1 VVLPED
7 VNLTGTGL
15 SPLAAAEEFVKTT
28 CPRCGGPAR
37 RETDTMDTFVDS
49 SWYFLRYCTPRDGKV
64 LDPEALRYWMP
75 VDQYIGGVEH
85 AVLHLLYSRFFTRAL
100 RDLGLVEVSEPF
112 QRLLTQGMVC
122 KETLK
127 CPEHG
132 WLFPEEVKD
141 GRCVKCGSEVIRG
154 RTEKMSKSKKNV
166 VDPEYLIKK
175 YGADTSRLFILFAAP
190 PEKDLEWSDQ
200 GIEGCHR
207 FLHRLWNFVKSNIEQ
222 LQNAKSRPL
231 KVTPQAEGLYRKL
244 HQSIKKITE
253 DIKARYQFNTAVAAM
268 MELFNEL
275 SGFRPSSDDDWTVIR
290 QTTKTLLVLLAP
302 FCPHIAEEL
311 WEALGEGPSVL
322 EQPWP
327 EWDPEWVK
335 EPEVEL
341 VIQVNGRVRGKQRV
355 PAGLSEEELKQ
366 KALSN
371 ENVQKFIAG
380 KDIKKI
386 IVVRG
391 RLVNIVV

>member
-1 VVLPED
+1 SKEAIEQIGRWAEQQGIGKRTVNYRLRDWGISRQRYWGTPIPMIYCDKCGILPVPEKDLPVLLPED
-7 VNLTGTGL
+7 VKLTGTGL
-15 SPLAAAEEFVKTT
+15 SPLGSSEEFVKTT
-28 CPRCGGPAR
+28 CPKCGGPAR

-64 LDPEALRYWMP
+64 LDPEALRFWMP

-100 RDLGLVEVSEPF
+100 RDLGLVKVSEPF
-112 QRLLTQGMVC
+112 KRLLTQGMVC

-132 WLFPEEVKD
+132 WLFPEEVREGK
-141 GRCVKCGSEVIRG
+141 CIKCGKEVIRG

-207 FLHRLWNFVKSNIEQ
+207 FLHRLWNYVHSRREELLK
-222 LQNAKSRPL
+222 AKERPL
-231 KVTPQAEGLYRKL
+231 KITTEGEGLYRKL

-253 DIKARYQFNTAVAAM
+253 DIRDRYQFNTAVASM

-275 SGFRPSSDDDWTVIR
+275 SSF
-290 QTTKTLLVLLAP
+290 
-302 FCPHIAEEL
+302 
-311 WEALGEGPSVL
+311 
-322 EQPWP
+322 
-327 EWDPEWVK
+327 
-335 EPEVEL
+335 
-341 VIQVNGRVRGKQRV
+341 N
-355 PAGLSEEELKQ
+355 
-366 KALSN
+366 
-371 ENVQKFIAG
+371 
-380 KDIKKI
+380 
-386 IVVRG
+386 
-391 RLVNIVV
+391 